1 MKETDKEDD
10 YFALIDN
17 TARKLEVEL
26 TGLSEDD
33 QKKQRLTLFAIK
45 KSSRTEVEDAVARA
59 QKVLVRLRKADL
71 VTFNP
76 REDWDDS
83 QSFRDRK
90 LKEVRN
96 IFKRDAVLRSLINQ
110 ERMTLVMFKEDSSIS
125 LAGWH
130 YKSNMEILK
139 ITREKTGRYP
149 QENKYLDFTL
159 GFSFN
164 FRNDRNNFNCVN
176 GNEMDL
182 SFEGSF
188 PYCLCNMGYGGDSC
202 EVSLNDAPTSTL
214 SNSVLKMV
222 EIYKVPGM
230 FDLQDDIKKG
240 TDAIMNQMENDK
252 QQIFS
257 VIRQSGNNVKT
268 TENAILSAQSIM
280 LNKLKADNARVLNGL
295 SGLKEAMD
303 AAFERSRNDMIY
315 QTQEG
320 QKAVIKTI
328 SDANK
333 KVTDSIKKLTGK
345 VIENRYFKELKFY
358 IPVYQKKFERAIR
371 FGSHYA
377 EQDFSNYLGSHEQ
390 NFHATKEAIKKAM
403 IEGADSFVVARMQ
416 IAMVSGCTADY
427 TEQIRSTWANL
438 MELHLAMNTI
448 EIWDLDFKIRNSDN
462 QDAIAYLEQVK
473 SEVVSLAKSDT
484 TLFKQVY
491 SSRSCPGF
499 SLSDLVGGGC
509 AASITYPG
517 QSVPMSCSDPNK
529 SLVLGSTAQVIS
541 EVLCNRDGNW
551 AVNVNELRCV
561 SKCRDTHEGKFYG
574 VGEKRILPAAPSGYF
589 FADKNGNAV
598 SESTCL
604 APKYTPPAPQ
614 GTYLS
619 KTDFY

>member
-1 MKETDKEDD
+1 
-10 YFALIDN
+10 
-17 TARKLEVEL
+17 
-26 TGLSEDD
+26 
-33 QKKQRLTLFAIK
+33 
-45 KSSRTEVEDAVARA
+45 
-59 QKVLVRLRKADL
+59 
-71 VTFNP
+71 
-76 REDWDDS
+76 
-83 QSFRDRK
+83 
-90 LKEVRN
+90 
-96 IFKRDAVLRSLINQ
+96 
-110 ERMTLVMFKEDSSIS
+110 
-125 LAGWH
+125 
-130 YKSNMEILK
+130 
-139 ITREKTGRYP
+139 
-149 QENKYLDFTL
+149 
-159 GFSFN
+159 
-164 FRNDRNNFNCVN
+164 
-176 GNEMDL
+176 MDL

-202 EVSLNDAPTSTL
+202 EISLNDAPTSTL

-230 FDLQDDIKKG
+230 FDLQDDIRKG

-257 VIRQSGNNVKT
+257 VIRQSGNDVKT

-358 IPVYQKKFERAIR
+358 VPVYQKKFERAIR

-448 EIWDLDFKIRNSDN
+448 EVWDLDFKIRNSDN
-462 QDAIAYLEQVK
+462 QGAIAYLERVK

-491 SSRSCPGF
+491 TSRSCPGF

-561 SKCRDTHEGKFYG
+561 SKCRDAHEGKFYG
-574 VGEKRILPAAPSGYF
+574 VGEKRTLPAAPNGYF

-598 SESTCL
+598 SDSTCQ
-604 APKYTPPAPQ
+604 APKYTPPQ
-614 GTYLS
+614 GTKAKQTFKGERS
-619 KTDFY
+619 FRSSIDFLC

>member
-33 QKKQRLTLFAIK
+33 QKKQRLTMFAIK

-71 VTFNP
+71 VQFNIT
-76 REDWDDS
+76 EDWDDS
-83 QSFRDRK
+83 QAFRTRK

-96 IFKRDAVLRSLINQ
+96 LFKRDAVLRSLIDQ

-139 ITREKTGRYP
+139 ITREKTRRYQ
-149 QENKYLDFTL
+149 QEEKYLDFTL

-164 FRNDRNNFNCVN
+164 FRNDRTNFNCVN
-176 GNEMDL
+176 GIEMDL

-202 EVSLNDAPTSTL
+202 EVSLSDAPTSTL

-230 FDLQDDIKKG
+230 FDLQDDIRKG
-240 TDAIMNQMENDK
+240 TEAIMSQMETNK
-252 QQIFS
+252 HQIFS
-257 VIRQSGNNVKT
+257 VIKQSGNDVKT

-303 AAFERSRNDMIY
+303 AAFERSRNDMLY

-320 QKAVIKTI
+320 HKAVIKTI

-333 KVTDSIKKLTGK
+333 KVTDSIKQLTGK

-403 IEGADSFVVARMQ
+403 VEGSDSFVVARMQ
-416 IAMVSGCTADY
+416 IAMLSGCTADY

-438 MELHLAMNTI
+438 MELHLAMNTM

-462 QDAIAYLEQVK
+462 QHAIAYLEQVK
-473 SEVVSLAKSDT
+473 SEVESLAKSDT

-517 QSVPMSCSDPNK
+517 QSVPMACSDPNK
-529 SLVLGSTAQVIS
+529 SLVLGSTALVIS

-561 SKCRDTHEGKFYG
+561 SKCRDAHEGKFYG
-574 VGEKRILPAAPSGYF
+574 VGEKRRLPDAPSGYF
-589 FADKNGNAV
+589 FADKNGNAI

-604 APKYTPPAPQ
+604 APKYTPPQ
-614 GTYLS
+614 GNFAKQTC
-619 KTDFY
+619 KCE

>member
-33 QKKQRLTLFAIK
+33 QKKQRLTMFAIK

-71 VTFNP
+71 VQFSIT
-76 REDWDDS
+76 EDWDDS
-83 QSFRDRK
+83 QAFRTRK

-96 IFKRDAVLRSLINQ
+96 LFKRDAVLSSLIDQ

-139 ITREKTGRYP
+139 ITREKTKRYK
-149 QENKYLDFTL
+149 QEEKYLEFTL
-159 GFSFN
+159 GFAFN
-164 FRNDRNNFNCVN
+164 FRNDRTNFNCVN

-202 EVSLNDAPTSTL
+202 EVSLNNAPTSTL
-214 SNSVLKMV
+214 SNSLLKMV

-230 FDLQDDIKKG
+230 FDLQDDIRKG
-240 TDAIMNQMENDK
+240 TDAIMSQMENDK
-252 QQIFS
+252 HQIFS
-257 VIRQSGNNVKT
+257 VIKQSGNDVKT

-303 AAFERSRNDMIY
+303 AAFERSRNDMLY

-320 QKAVIKTI
+320 HKAVIKTI

-333 KVTDSIKKLTGK
+333 KVTDSIKQLTGK

-358 IPVYQKKFERAIR
+358 VPVYQKKFDRAIR

-403 IEGADSFVVARMQ
+403 IEGSDSFVVARMQ

-438 MELHLAMNTI
+438 MELHLAMNTM

-462 QDAIAYLEQVK
+462 QHAIAYLEQVK
-473 SEVVSLAKSDT
+473 SEVESLAKSDT

-517 QSVPMSCSDPNK
+517 QSVPMACSDPNK

-561 SKCRDTHEGKFYG
+561 SKCRDAHEGKFYG
-574 VGEKRILPAAPSGYF
+574 VGEKRRLPDAPSGYF
-589 FADKNGNAV
+589 FADKNGNAI

-604 APKYTPPAPQ
+604 APKYTPPQ
-614 GTYLS
+614 GNYAKQTC
-619 KTDFY
+619 KCE